1 MAEGKWK
8 SVGKVAH
15 YYTRIGVAIV
25 NLSSTLG
32 LGDTISI
39 VGANTDFS
47 QTVDSMQ
54 IEHKAVQKAKKG
66 DSIGLKVADRC
77 RKGDKVF
84 KLS

>member
-8 SVGKVAH
+8 RVGKVAH

-25 NLSSTLG
+25 DLSSSLG
-32 LGDTISI
+32 LGDTVSI

-47 QTVDSMQ
+47 QSVDSMQ
-54 IEHKAVQKAKKG
+54 IEHEAVTKAKKG
-66 DSIGLKVADRC
+66 DSIGLKVSDRC

>member
-15 YYTRIGVAIV
+15 YYTRLGVAIID
-25 NLSSTLG
+25 LSSSMV

-39 VGANTDFS
+39 VGANTDFN

-54 IEHKAVQKAKKG
+54 IEHKAVKQAKKG
-66 DSIGLKVADRC
+66 DSIGLKVSDRC
-77 RKGDKVF
+77 RKGDKVY

>member
-8 SVGKVAH
+8 RVGKVAH

-25 NLSSTLG
+25 DLSSSLG

-39 VGANTDFS
+39 VGANTDFN

-54 IEHKAVQKAKKG
+54 IEHKAVTKAKKG
-66 DSIGLKVADRC
+66 DSIGLKVSDRC